1 MNETEREEL
10 LNQIDF
16 SRVNEQTIATC
27 KTNQLI
33 PQQLIADAALAL
45 CVKLRK
51 ELEETQRRLTSIE
64 NRTIKPKIN
73 YSTNTTSKICSRN
86 SHHLQFNIF
95 RISFTSNRFIISY
108 SDSYS

>member
-1 MNETEREEL
+1 LNETEREEL

-16 SRVNEQTIATC
+16 SRVNEQTIAAC

-33 PQQLIADAALAL
+33 PRQLIADAALAL

-51 ELEETQRRLTSIE
+51 ELEETQHRLTSIE
-64 NRTIKPKIN
+64 NRTLKPKIN
-73 YSTNTTSKICSRN
+73 YPINTTSKLFSRN
-86 SHHLQFNIF
+86 YHHLPLNVF
-95 RISFTSNRFIISY
+95 RISFTSNRIIISY